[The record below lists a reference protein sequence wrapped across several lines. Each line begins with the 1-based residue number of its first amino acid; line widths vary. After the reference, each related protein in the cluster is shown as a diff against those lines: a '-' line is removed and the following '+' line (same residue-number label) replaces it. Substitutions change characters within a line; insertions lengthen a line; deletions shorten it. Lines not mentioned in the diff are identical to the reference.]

1 MIELYHKILHKIFG
15 HAWDLEFSEVHFWT
29 RCKWCGSCS
38 KYIYRNHSMQAMA
51 EDVDRHLGAMNKR
64 LEYDLLYG
72 TKLDVKK

>member
-1 MIELYHKILHKIFG
+1 
-15 HAWDLEFSEVHFWT
+15 
-29 RCKWCGSCS
+29 
-38 KYIYRNHSMQAMA
+38 MQAMA